1 MDGGSVVIELEKPWR
16 DPDGYRR
23 GRLLEAK
30 CEAELALKFLE
41 EGLYRNAA
49 GKAFQAWKALLS
61 ALAVEHRDKLAER
74 FKGVRTTRD
83 GRRVHLAD
91 FVVAFM
97 PTGYMLAVA
106 KDLEEATGLS
116 LYDMTNLA
124 LSLHEFQ
131 YNGLDKSGVYS
142 RYPLIDLV
150 VEDIKRVINAVFEIL
165 RKVGATSST

>member
-1 MDGGSVVIELEKPWR
+1 MDGGFVVIELEKPWR
-16 DPDGYRR
+16 DPEGYRR

-30 CEAELALKFLE
+30 YEAELALKFLE
-41 EGLYRNAA
+41 ECLYRNAA
-49 GKAFQAWKALLS
+49 GKAFQAWKALLA

-74 FKGVRTTRD
+74 FKGVRG

-106 KDLEEATGLS
+106 KDLEEATGMS
-116 LYDMTNLA
+116 LYDLTNLA

-142 RYPLIDLV
+142 RYPFIDLV
-150 VEDIKRVINAVFEIL
+150 VEDIKRVANAVFEIL

>member
-1 MDGGSVVIELEKPWR
+1 MNGGTVVIELENG

-30 CEAELALKFLE
+30 YEAELALKFLE

-49 GKAFQAWKALLS
+49 GKAFQAWKALLA
-61 ALAVEHRDKLAER
+61 ALAVEHRDKLER

-106 KDLEEATGLS
+106 KDLEEVAGLS
-116 LYDMTNLA
+116 LYDLTNLA
-124 LSLHEFQ
+124 LSLREFQ

-142 RYPLIDLV
+142 RYPFIDLV
-150 VEDIKRVINAVFEIL
+150 VGDIKRVINAVFEIL

>member
-1 MDGGSVVIELEKPWR
+1 VALNYAPPWQDVAQYVKLRLE
-16 DPDGYRR
+16 
-23 GRLLEAK
+23 EALW
-30 CEAELALKFLE
+30 EAELALKFLE
-41 EGLYRNAA
+41 QGLYRNAA
-49 GKAFQAWKALLS
+49 GKAFQAWKALLA

-74 FKGVRTTRD
+74 FKGVRG

-106 KDLEEATGLS
+106 KDLEEATGMS
-116 LYDMTNLA
+116 LYDLTNLA

-142 RYPLIDLV
+142 RYPFIDLV
-150 VEDIKRVINAVFEIL
+150 VEDIKRVANAVFEIL

>member
-1 MDGGSVVIELEKPWR
+1 MGGGFVVIELEKR
-16 DPDGYRR
+16 DPEGCRR

-30 CEAELALKFLE
+30 YEAELALKFLE

-49 GKAFQAWKALLS
+49 GKAFQAWKALLT

-97 PTGYMLAVA
+97 PMGYMLAVA
-106 KDLEEATGLS
+106 KDLEEAMGLS
-116 LYDMTNLA
+116 LYDLTNLA

-142 RYPLIDLV
+142 RYPFIDLV
-150 VEDIKRVINAVFEIL
+150 VEDIKRVANAVFEIL
-165 RKVGATSST
+165 RKVGAMPGT

>member
-1 MDGGSVVIELEKPWR
+1 MDGSTVVIELEKPWR
-16 DPDGYRR
+16 DPEGYRR

-30 CEAELALKFLE
+30 YEAELALKFLE

-49 GKAFQAWKALLS
+49 GKAFQAWKALLA

-74 FKGVRTTRD
+74 FKGVRD

-106 KDLEEATGLS
+106 KDSEGATGLS
-116 LYDMTNLA
+116 LYDLTNLA

-142 RYPLIDLV
+142 RYPFIDLV

-165 RKVGATSST
+165 RKVGAAPST

>member
-1 MDGGSVVIELEKPWR
+1 MDGGTVVIELEKPWR
-16 DPDGYRR
+16 DPEGYRR

-30 CEAELALKFLE
+30 YEAELALKFLE

-49 GKAFQAWKALLS
+49 GKAFQAWKALLA

-106 KDLEEATGLS
+106 KDLGGGGP
-116 LYDMTNLA
+116 
-124 LSLHEFQ
+124 Q
-131 YNGLDKSGVYS
+131 V
-142 RYPLIDLV
+142 
-150 VEDIKRVINAVFEIL
+150 
-165 RKVGATSST
+165 

>member
-1 MDGGSVVIELEKPWR
+1 MDGGFVVIELENR
-16 DPDGYRR
+16 DPEGYRR

-30 CEAELALKFLE
+30 YEAELALKFLE

-49 GKAFQAWKALLS
+49 GKAFQAWKALLA

-83 GRRVHLAD
+83 GRRVDLAD
-91 FVVAFM
+91 FVAAFM

-106 KDLEEATGLS
+106 KDLEEVAGLS
-116 LYDMTNLA
+116 LYDLTNLA

-142 RYPLIDLV
+142 RYPFIDLV
-150 VEDIKRVINAVFEIL
+150 VEDIKRVANVVFEIL
-165 RKVGATSST
+165 RERNARYISK